1 MPHLTFTPEANEGIL
16 RCRRFLE
23 VKSVAAARRAQERI
37 KKGFEYICQHP
48 FSGNYFS
55 KNKILR
61 EWSISF
67 NKYSSYMF
75 LYAFDEEK
83 DEVLIVS
90 FRHSRELAYKLPEN
104 FLDDEE
110 E

>member
-1 MPHLTFTPEANEGIL
+1 MPHLTIAREARLGMW
-16 RCRRFLE
+16 RCQRFLE
-23 VKSVAAARRAQERI
+23 KKSPTAALRAQRLIE
-37 KKGFEYICQHP
+37 KDLEYIRQHH
-48 FSGNYFS
+48 FSGHYWKRN
-55 KNKILR
+55 KNLR
-61 EWSISF
+61 ERSIPF
-67 NKYSSYMF
+67 GRYSSYMF

-104 FLDDEE
+104 FLDEE